1 VHISLAPWCFEAVG
15 AGSQG
20 GERNIATV
28 YGMYIGS
35 SAHLL
40 ASPLC
45 HAVFVQD
52 DEGKAPKATLAD
64 DDEDDTKDEL

>member
-1 VHISLAPWCFEAVG
+1 
-15 AGSQG
+15 
-20 GERNIATV
+20 
-28 YGMYIGS
+28 MYIGS